1 MKMHIFIK
9 GLHTLNTVPYDMIKK
24 ILMYKALS
32 LSLSLLV
39 FWQLVVSTSNIV
51 VYLKV
56 SNVYNSYI
64 CVNYFDLFGSLL
76 H

>member
-32 LSLSLLV
+32 LSLSAGILA
-39 FWQLVVSTSNIV
+39 TRGK
-51 VYLKV
+51 YK
-56 SNVYNSYI
+56 
-64 CVNYFDLFGSLL
+64 
-76 H
+76 